1 MPARTL
7 KDEMIALEAREDEL
21 NAVLANRPAAEPALH
36 PNLANIYRKKVAANW
51 ASRRFPGLICYEY
64 FCSAPRPNR

>member
-36 PNLANIYRKKVAANW
+36 PNLAYAFGEHRDKLVA
-51 ASRRFPGLICYEY
+51 
-64 FCSAPRPNR
+64 